1 MLPLLPIFKSDAALQ
16 RMLTEVFSSMRE
28 TEQRQLETV
37 AIAALSRPE
46 LVSAAQMVQGRVS
59 MLDDIIKHIG
69 ADNVSG

>member
-28 TEQRQLETV
+28 TEQRQLKTV